1 LNGDERTRRLEMV
14 AKTIEARGI
23 REPEILSAMRTVP
36 RHEFVPQE
44 ERAHAYEDR
53 PLPIGHRQTIS
64 QPYIVALLV
73 QLCELHG
80 GESVLEIGTGSGYQA
95 AVLAEIADRVYTIEI
110 VEPIAR
116 RAAETLARL
125 RYDNVVCRLGDG
137 AEGWPRAGPF
147 DAIIVT
153 AAPKR
158 DVPAPL
164 LRQLCDGGRLVA
176 PVGDDEQRLLVIE
189 RKGSRYR
196 KRFGEPV
203 RFVPLTGQ
211 HAG

>member
-1 LNGDERTRRLEMV
+1 VKADERKLRLEMV
-14 AKTIEARGI
+14 AKTIEARAI

-36 RHEFVPQE
+36 RHEFVPPE

-64 QPYIVALLV
+64 QPYIVALLA
-73 QLCELHG
+73 QLCELRG
-80 GESVLEIGTGSGYQA
+80 GERVLEVGTGSGYQA
-95 AVLAEIADRVYTIEI
+95 AVLAEIADSVYTIEI

-116 RAAETLARL
+116 RAAETLKRL
-125 RYDNVVCRLGDG
+125 HYDNVHCRFGDG
-137 AEGWPRAGPF
+137 AEGWPGVGPF
-147 DAIIVT
+147 DAIVIT

-164 LRQLCDGGRLVA
+164 LRQLSDGGRLIA
-176 PVGDDEQRLLVIE
+176 PVGDDEQRLLVFE
-189 RKGSRYR
+189 RKGNRFR
-196 KRFGEPV
+196 KRLGDAV